1 MSEETI
7 ESEIAGTVWKIEVK
21 VGDTVEEEDVLM
33 ILESMKMEIPAEA
46 TCDGTV
52 SEILVSEGDGIT
64 EGQALVRIT
73 PSQ

>member
-1 MSEETI
+1 MSDETI

-46 TCDGTV
+46 TCDSTV
-52 SEILVSEGDGIT
+52 AEILVSEGDGIT

-73 PSQ
+73 PTQ